1 MLQLRGS
8 AVTEWYATLDKGGAP
23 LDALRAWNVREE
35 LYVLKL
41 DVDESGTW
49 RPRGLL
55 PGGGPFIA
63 ETRVVPLD
71 LSNAPGDSLRLRIR
85 PPSGFWALNSF
96 AVTYEDNNQPLAITT
111 VQPLSAQTSDGR
123 DMLGELRAAD
133 DRYYAMPNTGD
144 NAKIAFVAPPAREGA
159 ERSVF
164 LHTRG
169 YYRLHLPEQGA
180 ADAAT
185 LQRLIDQPDAAAR
198 LAAESFAKHRLAR
211 SGN

>member
-1 MLQLRGS
+1 VS
-8 AVTEWYATLDKGGAP
+8 EWYATLDKGGAP

-41 DVDESGTW
+41 DVDESGSW
-49 RPRGLL
+49 RTRGLL

-71 LSNAPGDSLRLRIR
+71 VSNAAGDSLRLRIR

-96 AVTYEDNNQPLAITT
+96 AVTYDDNEQPLAVVNVDPIYAR
-111 VQPLSAQTSDGR
+111 SSDGR
-123 DMLGELRAAD
+123 DLLSDLRTAD
-133 DRYYAMPNTGD
+133 DRYYTMPNTGD
-144 NAKIAFVAPPAREGA
+144 RAMVSFVAPPARAGA

-169 YYRLHLPEQGA
+169 YYQLHLPEQGP
-180 ADAAT
+180 ADLVS
-185 LQRLIDQPDAAAR
+185 LQRISDQPDAAAR
-198 LAAESFAKHRLAR
+198 MAAERFAKQRLAR